1 MLDEIN
7 LAGFDAA
14 GVTRRE
20 INEETRAN
28 VARVAQRLYT
38 CAFVKPTLF
47 NDFVVEYSY

>member
-7 LAGFDAA
+7 LAGFDGAG

-28 VARVAQRLYT
+28 RSAGGATIIHLCIR
-38 CAFVKPTLF
+38 
-47 NDFVVEYSY
+47 

>member
-7 LAGFDAA
+7 LAGFD

-28 VARVAQRLYT
+28 VAREAQRLYT